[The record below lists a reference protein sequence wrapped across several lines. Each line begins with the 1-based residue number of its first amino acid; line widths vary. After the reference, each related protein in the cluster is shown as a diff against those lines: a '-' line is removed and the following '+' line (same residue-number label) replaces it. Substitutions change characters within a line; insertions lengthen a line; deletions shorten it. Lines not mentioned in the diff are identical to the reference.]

1 MLPKIDLP
9 TYEIK
14 LPSNGKAVTIRPF
27 VVKEE
32 KLLLMALE
40 SEEDDDIIST
50 TKQIINNCIVKG
62 DVDVDKLPFFDVDYL
77 FVALRAKSI
86 GESIDIKFTC
96 NNVKEDGEK
105 CGNVFPAKIDVSNCV
120 VEKDETITQDIRV
133 SPKITIRMKY
143 PNYSVM
149 REITNNNFGM
159 DVDSEVFDMKNDIII
174 NSIEYIVDGDNVI
187 SMKDITKE
195 ELLEFIEGLTQEQY
209 KKLERFVDNFPSFLI
224 TAEATCD
231 ACGFHHNLKYKDFTS
246 FFV

>member
-14 LPSNGKAVTIRPF
+14 LPSSGKTITIRPF

-32 KLLLMALE
+32 KLLLMAVE
-40 SEEDDDIIST
+40 SDDDEFIIDT

-62 DVDVDKLPFFDVDYL
+62 DVNVDKLPFFDVDYL
-77 FVALRAKSI
+77 FIALRAKSV

-96 NNVKEDGEK
+96 NNTKDDGEK

-120 VEKDETITQDIRV
+120 VEKDESISLDVRLT
-133 SPKITIRMKY
+133 PKISVRMKY
-143 PNYSVM
+143 PSYSMM
-149 REITNNNFGM
+149 RTLMGDFSESPM
-159 DVDSEVFDMKNDIII
+159 DVKNDIIV
-174 NSIEYIVDGDNVI
+174 NSIEYLVDGDNVI

-195 ELLEFIEGLTQEQY
+195 ELYEFIEGLTQEQY

-231 ACGFHHNLKYKDFTS
+231 ACGFHHKLRYKDFSS